1 MSTLVF
7 KVWKSRCLHPFLGCL
22 GFKRF
27 SFFLLLQKGCPEVTT
42 SAMDNS
48 KKRCDAGLLL
58 DKGIVLL
65 TNYYSSH
72 CLLTVQA
79 RLISQS
85 EKKKC
90 ILKKKSASCDKKIHA
105 TYFCF
110 PVFLKKIFSVFSV
123 ASVLCLANVKDRV

>member
-48 KKRCDAGLLL
+48 KKRCDAGLLW
-58 DKGIVLL
+58 DKGIVLQ

-85 EKKKC
+85 EKKKMYF
-90 ILKKKSASCDKKIHA
+90 KKKKCE
-105 TYFCF
+105 
-110 PVFLKKIFSVFSV
+110 L
-123 ASVLCLANVKDRV
+123 